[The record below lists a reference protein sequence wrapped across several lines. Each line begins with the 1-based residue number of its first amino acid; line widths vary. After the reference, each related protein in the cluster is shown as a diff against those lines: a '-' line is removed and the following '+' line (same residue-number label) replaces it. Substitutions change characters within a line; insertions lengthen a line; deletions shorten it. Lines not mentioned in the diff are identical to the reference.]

1 MKTFFTS
8 FFGAVVG
15 VIVSSILIVVIAIA
29 AIVGGIGA
37 ALSKTE
43 TKKETK
49 NNSVLFIDF
58 KQQINDRTLD
68 NPFSNFSFDAL
79 GEKRI
84 GLDKIVENIQA
95 AKKDSNI
102 KGIYL
107 HLTSIEAGIAAVEEI
122 RNTLLDF
129 KKSNKFIYAYSEMY
143 NQKSYYLASVAD
155 KILLNP
161 QGDFDFKGLSAQIM
175 FFKKALD
182 NLQVDVQIFRH
193 GKFKSAIEPFMLDK
207 MSESNRLQTE
217 QFLGSIWNNM
227 LTQISKERKITVDEL
242 NVMAD
247 ELKINSPDDAFTNKL
262 VDGLTYDDE
271 AKSIIRKK
279 LAIEA
284 TGKINFI
291 KIADYEADKS
301 ILEDKFNDK
310 KIAVIYAVGSIES
323 GEGDDETI
331 GSDRIASAIKEARLD
346 ERIKA
351 IVLRVNSP
359 GGSALASD
367 VIWREVT
374 LAKKAKP
381 FIVSMGDV
389 AASGGYYISCAADR
403 VFAQPNTI
411 TGSIGVFGI
420 MPNAQ
425 KMLSEKLGITID
437 TVNTNKH
444 SDMGG
449 IFRGVTENERAKIQN
464 SVENV
469 YDVFTKRVAEGR
481 KMKQSDVDSIGQGR
495 VWSGTDALKIKLVDE
510 LGGLDKAIEFAAKK
524 SNTSDYSIIQLPKVK
539 NPIEELFNDIEKETE
554 AKVIKN
560 QLGDS
565 YKYLRNLKTIINL
578 KGVQARM
585 PYDLIIY

>member
-43 TKKETK
+43 TKIETK

-79 GEKRI
+79 GEKKI

-95 AKKDSNI
+95 AKNDSNI

-310 KIAVIYAVGSIES
+310 KIAIIYAVGSIAS

-425 KMLSEKLGITID
+425 KMLSEKLGITI
-437 TVNTNKH
+437 
-444 SDMGG
+444 
-449 IFRGVTENERAKIQN
+449 EYE
-464 SVENV
+464 
-469 YDVFTKRVAEGR
+469 
-481 KMKQSDVDSIGQGR
+481 
-495 VWSGTDALKIKLVDE
+495 
-510 LGGLDKAIEFAAKK
+510 
-524 SNTSDYSIIQLPKVK
+524 
-539 NPIEELFNDIEKETE
+539 
-554 AKVIKN
+554 
-560 QLGDS
+560 
-565 YKYLRNLKTIINL
+565 
-578 KGVQARM
+578 
-585 PYDLIIY
+585 